1 METRIVLAE
10 SAGFCFGVKRAVE
23 LVEKEADR
31 ASGPIYTYGPII
43 HNEHVVAELSARG
56 VRVMEENADLSDKE
70 LYPRGTVVLR
80 SHGVA
85 KRIVDEL
92 ENQGFAI
99 VDATCPFVKK
109 IHTLVHEHAKAGDFV
124 VIVGNHA
131 HPEVEGIVG
140 WIPEGAP
147 YAVISDPKDADTLQI
162 PYEKRVFVVSQT
174 TFRADKFEELI
185 EIMRQKGYYINA
197 VNTICSATA
206 TRQEEAA
213 RIAAHA
219 DVMLVIGGSN
229 SSNSQKLFEICRKA
243 CKKTYFIQTAADL
256 DPETLQSIREIGI
269 TAGASTP
276 NTIIQEVVREC
287 QK

>member
-1 METRIVLAE
+1 MEKRIILAE

-23 LVEKEADR
+23 LVEQEAAR

-43 HNEHVVAELSARG
+43 HNEHVVNELSARG
-56 VRVMEENADLSDKE
+56 VRVMEEKADLSDKT
-70 LYPRGTVVLR
+70 LWPRGTVVLR

-85 KRIVDEL
+85 KRVADRLQAE
-92 ENQGFAI
+92 GFAV

-109 IHTLVHEHAKAGDFV
+109 IHKLVREHASAGDFV
-124 VIVGNHA
+124 VIIGNHD

-147 YAVISDPKDADTLQI
+147 FAVISDPADTDTLNI
-162 PYEKRVFVVSQT
+162 PYEKRVFIVSQT
-174 TFRADKFEELI
+174 TFRADKFEDLV
-185 EIMRQKGYYINA
+185 EIMHQKGYDISA

-206 TRQEEAA
+206 ARQEEAA

-219 DVMLVIGGSN
+219 EVMLVIGGSN

-243 CKKTYFIQTAADL
+243 CKKTYFIQTASDL